1 MRKNILLQNRSNVIT
16 INIQVII
23 ANIQL
28 SIIVKLDFKRNFYML
43 SNLNIRFMG
52 SFFLA
57 KSNFVFA
64 FYGKTKI
71 IIGQV
76 EFSGVLFSYLLEL
89 ISLTY
94 RLCVQLIA
102 LRRKNFILMEQW
114 QIIVM
119 ESVLESLQT
128 LYSFLITLELQ
139 RAIRYYYKL
148 TYVKHLAL

>member
-1 MRKNILLQNRSNVIT
+1 
-16 INIQVII
+16 
-23 ANIQL
+23 
-28 SIIVKLDFKRNFYML
+28 ML

-94 RLCVQLIA
+94 RLCV
-102 LRRKNFILMEQW
+102 
-114 QIIVM
+114 
-119 ESVLESLQT
+119 
-128 LYSFLITLELQ
+128 
-139 RAIRYYYKL
+139 
-148 TYVKHLAL
+148 